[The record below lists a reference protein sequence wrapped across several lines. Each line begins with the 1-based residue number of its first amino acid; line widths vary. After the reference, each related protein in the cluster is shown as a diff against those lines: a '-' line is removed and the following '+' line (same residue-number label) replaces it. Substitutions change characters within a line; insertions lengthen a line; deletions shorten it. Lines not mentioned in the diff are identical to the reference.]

1 MFYINNM
8 TQMLCNFK
16 EQSKIVRTG
25 GIPMW
30 GEGPEQSLATCIASP
45 LPHLPVNRRVLVAGF
60 PRGGA
65 ISAKKIRHGDPPMQ
79 VATFRGEGGVIC
91 GLI

>member
-1 MFYINNM
+1 MSCKFG
-8 TQMLCNFK
+8 
-16 EQSKIVRTG
+16 EIVKKLQYSRCENE
-25 GIPMW
+25 PS
-30 GEGPEQSLATCIASP
+30 QATCIPSP
-45 LPHLPVNRRVLVAGF
+45 LPHPPVNRRVLVAGF

-65 ISAKKIRHGDPPMQ
+65 KSAKKIRHGDPPWQ